1 MRLVTEEL
9 TSYTYSHPTHPIH
22 THILHNTPVC
32 IPGADSMFS
41 LLALHCHRLSTR
53 VLSTE
58 ARLSERENR
67 FYWTVGSKFEHVLRR
82 SFWGGAEKA
91 HCIHSHV
98 YCTTCLLFNKLLWY
112 AINVCSLQLG
122 LGLWAPPPFFLQY
135 GICMY
140 IHTQICIYCMYL
152 RVAYLALD
160 PIVEIAHK
168 NWEAF

>member
-1 MRLVTEEL
+1 MRLVTVEL

-112 AINVCSLQLG
+112 AINVFITVGARALSAPPLLSTYMNMYVYTYTNMYILYVPQSCLLG
-122 LGLWAPPPFFLQY
+122 LGP
-135 GICMY
+135 
-140 IHTQICIYCMYL
+140 YC
-152 RVAYLALD
+152 RNR
-160 PIVEIAHK
+160 P
-168 NWEAF
+168 